1 MSLKIQAIKLAATS
15 KLMRSI
21 EKKEVEKRRAHLVNE
36 YFYIGSN
43 THPYN
48 MMKFYGAQAERVK
61 ARKEARAVHLARA
74 YMKGLEYKDVE
85 ASHREP
91 TPLVD
96 IANLLLPYREGYE
109 QWVQDWHN
117 LLADIRDWSN
127 GGIGFVSSKR
137 PYTFVV

>member
-1 MSLKIQAIKLAATS
+1 MSLKIQAIKLAETS
-15 KLMRSI
+15 KFMRRI
-21 EKKEVEKRRAHLVNE
+21 EKNEMLKRRKHHM
-36 YFYIGSN
+36 YDQYGRN

-48 MMKFYGAQAERVK
+48 MMMFYGAQAERVK

-96 IANLLLPYREGYE
+96 IANLILPYREGYE

-117 LLADIRDWSN
+117 LLADIGDWSN